1 MYLLSVFQQALINN
15 EYLMFI
21 CVSRNDANL
30 PALQRRVDRQAGT
43 QAFIDFQA
51 AFLSDQIIQSTLI

>member
-1 MYLLSVFQQALINN
+1 
-15 EYLMFI
+15 MFL

-30 PALQRRVDRQAGT
+30 PALLRWVDRQAGT